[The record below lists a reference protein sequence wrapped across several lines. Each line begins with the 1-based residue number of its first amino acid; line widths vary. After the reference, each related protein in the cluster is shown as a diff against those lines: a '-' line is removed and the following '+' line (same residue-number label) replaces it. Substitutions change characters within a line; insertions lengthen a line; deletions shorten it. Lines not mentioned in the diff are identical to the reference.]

1 MTLDEHVEYLKN
13 YINQFKNITE
23 VELIRIVYI
32 YLGKI
37 FKFDARYGFGN
48 RKAKEKMYDSTI
60 LIKTYYYDYDTF
72 NNKVIKDIVIDEN
85 KINKCIKDGYAICT
99 IISGALKYILN
110 KLKEELQEKFELEFD
125 IEVKP
130 ELPKYGI
137 KQVNQHVYNI
147 VTFRN
152 GKKAIL
158 DLEQDLEAIQSLRKT
173 NNFLKDIET
182 GSKLQSDEEIREID
196 VNKANYIPEGFYF
209 DDMIGYL
216 KKAISN
222 PELTLEAKV
231 KMIIDNI
238 GVYTR
243 TYKEMGY
250 VQRRNYHHMFFKEA
264 LDSEELLEKI
274 EFRDCFYEGED
285 KNKSYRTCIFIELPQ
300 NKHKIYMFSLEKYKY
315 EEIAQEQLADMMNGG
330 LQIYDN
336 GKVPIPRFN
345 KSIMLRKTV
354 DK

>member
-60 LIKTYYYDYDTF
+60 LKKTYYDYDTF

-110 KLKEELQEKFELEFD
+110 KLKEELQEKFKLEFD

-209 DDMIGYL
+209 EDMIGHL

-222 PELTLEAKV
+222 KELPLEDKV

-315 EEIAQEQLADMMNGG
+315 EEIAQKQLADMMNGG

-345 KSIMLRKTV
+345 KLIMLRKTV